1 MTNDRSHRSAA
12 SPKVRALWIG
22 LLILIAVYMFARP
35 TLERKLGVELPG
47 FSGDAEESV
56 APDSPA
62 GPETSPDRS
71 DFDTD
76 RAGSPNDA
84 GLPDG
89 ADARDRTYADDGNA
103 PPLGGLTEVGNDT
116 WVSTAGLR
124 YTPGSQEGHRLK
136 HVMRHDND
144 LPDRPGKHGVFDGD
158 QQALLAVLDEAYELI
173 KEDSPQVH
181 ANREGD
187 RTVYEV
193 DMQRRIGFVG
203 GRDGK
208 RDGNPPAQHIRLVL
222 EVDRVITAFPY

>member
-1 MTNDRSHRSAA
+1 MRKRALLPIRQRPRKLRRTDRTSTPIRRG
-12 SPKVRALWIG
+12 PRKMPGPRRVRATG
-22 LLILIAVYMFARP
+22 IA
-35 TLERKLGVELPG
+35 
-47 FSGDAEESV
+47 
-56 APDSPA
+56 
-62 GPETSPDRS
+62 
-71 DFDTD
+71 
-76 RAGSPNDA
+76 PN
-84 GLPDG
+84 P
-89 ADARDRTYADDGNA
+89 DDGNA
-103 PPLGGLTEVGNDT
+103 PPLGELTEVGKDT

-158 QQALLAVLDEAYELI
+158 QQTLLAVLDEAYGLI
-173 KEDSPQVH
+173 KEDSRQVRS
-181 ANREGD
+181 NREGD

-222 EVDRVITAFPY
+222 EDDRVITAFPY